1 MGVLAVCVTV
11 LVLWAS
17 ARPLVERWLGVVE
30 ARGKAAPLE
39 ELVVPDDLVRIARK
53 ESETWA
59 QEQVLRSLRESYRQE
74 TGEPNERWEKVRVQF
89 RLSHM
94 GA

>member
-1 MGVLAVCVTV
+1 METLAVCVTV

-17 ARPLVERWLGVVE
+17 ARPLLERWLD
-30 ARGKAAPLE
+30 ARTATPTAVE
-39 ELVVPDDLVRIARK
+39 ELVVPDDLVRIARR

-59 QEQVLRSLRESYRQE
+59 QESVIRSMREAYKQE
-74 TGEPNERWEKVRVQF
+74 SGEPLERWEKVRMQF
-89 RLSHM
+89 RISQM